1 MAFEASKAK
10 PKAMERVADANPES
24 YKSKMKEM
32 EGKQSVYNL
41 KFMPQLRDK
50 SGASKGGCSLDR
62 IDRF

>member
-1 MAFEASKAK
+1 MALEASKEK

-41 KFMPQLRDK
+41 KFMPTLRDK
-50 SGASKGGCSLDR
+50 KAGANNACSLDR